1 MKFFQKRGV
10 AIAVLI
16 LAIIA
21 SGAWGLHKA
30 PTVSTPEGGEKL
42 DPSLSTAAFTQ
53 YVRDDADVLSNKTE
67 EAIGLYNANWDKMFG
82 SIMAV
87 VTTESANDI
96 ENAAYDYAIEMQLA
110 ENDAILVIAKQQQDY
125 YLLASGNFYD
135 LLSGLSQ
142 SFVASCMADNVQKGD
157 YDAAVCSLCAALHVE
172 LSQQYQQSEAALDE
186 AANGVMFIM
195 ILVIFFVLWIM
206 LDGMRYRR
214 YRRRYMMPGM
224 GIPTV
229 VYRPIFWGRRPPRG
243 PRPPR
248 SGGPRPPQGGP
259 RPPRSGSFGGQ
270 SPPAPAA
277 ETTLELGRFVW
288 RLWQHRPRRRLWQR
302 QYRWFRQQPRRWLR
316 RKPRRRLWR
325 RPRWRLWWRPRWRF
339 WRRPR
344 WRFWRRPRWR
354 LWRSALKYFRVILQ
368 DKKARRFE
376 PTCFF
381 CLRELTKKR
390 RSKAFFARDG
400 ARRPTRTG
408 TCYVVQAGGF

>member
-10 AIAVLI
+10 AIVVLI
-16 LAIIA
+16 LAIVA
-21 SGAWGLHKA
+21 SSAWGLHKA
-30 PTVSTPEGGEKL
+30 PAVSTPEGGEKL

-53 YVRDDADVLSNKTE
+53 YVRDDADVLSDKTE

-110 ENDAILVIAKQQQDY
+110 ENDAILVIAKQQDY

-135 LLSGLSQ
+135 LLSRLSQ

-195 ILVIFFVLWIM
+195 ILIIFFVLWIM

-224 GIPTV
+224 GVPTV
-229 VYRPIFWGRRPPRG
+229 MYHPIFWGRRPPRG

-248 SGGPRPPQGGP
+248 SGGPRPPQGGSSGGNR
-259 RPPRSGSFGGQ
+259 RPP
-270 SPPAPAA
+270 
-277 ETTLELGRFVW
+277 
-288 RLWQHRPRRRLWQR
+288 
-302 QYRWFRQQPRRWLR
+302 QQPRR
-316 RKPRRRLWR
+316 PSGSSGSS
-325 RPRWRLWWRPRWRF
+325 F
-339 WRRPR
+339 
-344 WRFWRRPRWR
+344 
-354 LWRSALKYFRVILQ
+354 
-368 DKKARRFE
+368 
-376 PTCFF
+376 
-381 CLRELTKKR
+381 
-390 RSKAFFARDG
+390 
-400 ARRPTRTG
+400 
-408 TCYVVQAGGF
+408 GGFGSSGRGGSFGSGNFGGFGGSSRGGGFGGGGSRGGGFGGGRSGGFGGGRGGGFGGRR

>member
-16 LAIIA
+16 LAIVA
-21 SGAWGLHKA
+21 SSAWGLHKA
-30 PTVSTPEGGEKL
+30 PAVSTPEGGEKL
-42 DPSLSTAAFTQ
+42 DPSLSAAAFTQ
-53 YVRDDADVLSNKTE
+53 YVRDDAGVLSDKTE
-67 EAIGLYNANWDKMFG
+67 EAVGLYNANWDEMFG

-87 VTTESANDI
+87 VTVQSSDNL
-96 ENAAYDYAIEMQLA
+96 ENTAYDYADTMQLGS
-110 ENDAILVIAKQQQDY
+110 NDAILVIAKQQQDY
-125 YLLASGNFYD
+125 YLVASGDFYD

-157 YDAAVCSLCAALHVE
+157 YDAAVRSLCAALHVE

-195 ILVIFFVLWIM
+195 ILIIFFIIWIM

-259 RPPRSGSFGGQ
+259 RPPYSGGSSGGNRRPPQPPRRPSSSGGSFGGFG
-270 SPPAPAA
+270 S
-277 ETTLELGRFVW
+277 TGR
-288 RLWQHRPRRRLWQR
+288 
-302 QYRWFRQQPRRWLR
+302 
-316 RKPRRRLWR
+316 
-325 RPRWRLWWRPRWRF
+325 
-339 WRRPR
+339 
-344 WRFWRRPRWR
+344 
-354 LWRSALKYFRVILQ
+354 
-368 DKKARRFE
+368 
-376 PTCFF
+376 
-381 CLRELTKKR
+381 
-390 RSKAFFARDG
+390 G
-400 ARRPTRTG
+400 
-408 TCYVVQAGGF
+408 GGFGSGSVGGFGSSRGGGFGGSRGGGFGGGRGGGFGGSRGGGFGGGRGGGFGGRR

>member
-16 LAIIA
+16 LAIVA
-21 SGAWGLHKA
+21 SSAWGLHKA
-30 PTVSTPEGGEKL
+30 PVVSTPEGGEKL
-42 DPSLSTAAFTQ
+42 DPSLSAAAFTQ
-53 YVRDDADVLSNKTE
+53 YVRDDAGVLSDKTE

-110 ENDAILVIAKQQQDY
+110 ENDAILVIAKQQQDC
-125 YLLASGNFYD
+125 YLLASGDFYD

-195 ILVIFFVLWIM
+195 ILIIFFVLWIM

-224 GIPTV
+224 GVPTV
-229 VYRPIFWGRRPPRG
+229 MYHPIFWGRRPPRG

-248 SGGPRPPQGGP
+248 SGGPRPPQGGSSGGNR
-259 RPPRSGSFGGQ
+259 RPP
-270 SPPAPAA
+270 
-277 ETTLELGRFVW
+277 
-288 RLWQHRPRRRLWQR
+288 
-302 QYRWFRQQPRRWLR
+302 QQPRR
-316 RKPRRRLWR
+316 PSGSSGSS
-325 RPRWRLWWRPRWRF
+325 F
-339 WRRPR
+339 
-344 WRFWRRPRWR
+344 
-354 LWRSALKYFRVILQ
+354 
-368 DKKARRFE
+368 
-376 PTCFF
+376 
-381 CLRELTKKR
+381 
-390 RSKAFFARDG
+390 
-400 ARRPTRTG
+400 
-408 TCYVVQAGGF
+408 GGFGSSGRGGSFGSGNFGGFGGSSRGGGFGGGGSRGGGFGGGRSGGFGGGRGGGFGGRR

>member
-10 AIAVLI
+10 AIVVLI
-16 LAIIA
+16 LAIVA
-21 SGAWGLHKA
+21 SSAWGLHKA
-30 PTVSTPEGGEKL
+30 PAVSTPEGGEKL

-53 YVRDDADVLSNKTE
+53 YVRDDADVLSDKTE

-135 LLSGLSQ
+135 LLSRLSQ

-157 YDAAVCSLCAALHVE
+157 YDAAVRSLCAALHVE

-195 ILVIFFVLWIM
+195 ILIIFFIIWIM

-259 RPPRSGSFGGQ
+259 RPPYSGGSSGGNRRPPQPPRRPSSSGGSFGGFG
-270 SPPAPAA
+270 S
-277 ETTLELGRFVW
+277 TGR
-288 RLWQHRPRRRLWQR
+288 
-302 QYRWFRQQPRRWLR
+302 
-316 RKPRRRLWR
+316 
-325 RPRWRLWWRPRWRF
+325 
-339 WRRPR
+339 
-344 WRFWRRPRWR
+344 
-354 LWRSALKYFRVILQ
+354 
-368 DKKARRFE
+368 
-376 PTCFF
+376 
-381 CLRELTKKR
+381 
-390 RSKAFFARDG
+390 G
-400 ARRPTRTG
+400 
-408 TCYVVQAGGF
+408 GGFGSGSVGGFSSSRGGGFGGSRGGGFGGGRGGGFGGSRGGGFGGGRGGGFGGRR

>member
-10 AIAVLI
+10 AIVVLI
-16 LAIIA
+16 LAIVA
-21 SGAWGLHKA
+21 SSAWGLHKTPA
-30 PTVSTPEGGEKL
+30 VSTPEGGEKL

-53 YVRDDADVLSNKTE
+53 YVRDDADVLSDKTE

-135 LLSGLSQ
+135 LLSRLSQ

-157 YDAAVCSLCAALHVE
+157 YDAAVRSLCAALHVE

-195 ILVIFFVLWIM
+195 ILIIFFIIWIM

-248 SGGPRPPQGGP
+248 SGGPRPPYSGGSSGGNR
-259 RPPRSGSFGGQ
+259 RPPKPPRRPSSSGGSFGGFG
-270 SPPAPAA
+270 S
-277 ETTLELGRFVW
+277 TGR
-288 RLWQHRPRRRLWQR
+288 
-302 QYRWFRQQPRRWLR
+302 
-316 RKPRRRLWR
+316 
-325 RPRWRLWWRPRWRF
+325 
-339 WRRPR
+339 
-344 WRFWRRPRWR
+344 
-354 LWRSALKYFRVILQ
+354 
-368 DKKARRFE
+368 
-376 PTCFF
+376 
-381 CLRELTKKR
+381 
-390 RSKAFFARDG
+390 G
-400 ARRPTRTG
+400 
-408 TCYVVQAGGF
+408 GGFGSGSVGGFGSSRGGGFGGSRGGGFGGGRGGGFGGRR

>member
-16 LAIIA
+16 LAILA

-30 PTVSTPEGGEKL
+30 PVVSTPEGGEKL

-53 YVRDDADVLSNKTE
+53 YVRDEADILSDKTD
-67 EAIGLYNANWDKMFG
+67 EAVGLYNANWDKMFG

-125 YLLASGNFYD
+125 YLLASGDFYD

-157 YDAAVCSLCAALHVE
+157 YDAAVRSLCAALHVE

-186 AANGVMFIM
+186 AASRVMFIM
-195 ILVIFFVLWIM
+195 ILIIFFILWIA

-248 SGGPRPPQGGP
+248 SGGPRPPYGGGNSGGNR
-259 RPPRSGSFGGQ
+259 RPPQPPRRPSSSGGSFGGFG
-270 SPPAPAA
+270 S
-277 ETTLELGRFVW
+277 TGR
-288 RLWQHRPRRRLWQR
+288 
-302 QYRWFRQQPRRWLR
+302 
-316 RKPRRRLWR
+316 
-325 RPRWRLWWRPRWRF
+325 
-339 WRRPR
+339 
-344 WRFWRRPRWR
+344 
-354 LWRSALKYFRVILQ
+354 
-368 DKKARRFE
+368 
-376 PTCFF
+376 
-381 CLRELTKKR
+381 
-390 RSKAFFARDG
+390 G
-400 ARRPTRTG
+400 
-408 TCYVVQAGGF
+408 GGFGSGGSFGGFGSSRGGGFGGGSFGGSRGGGFGGGSRGGGFGGGGRGGGFGGRR

>member
-10 AIAVLI
+10 AIVVLI
-16 LAIIA
+16 LAIVA
-21 SGAWGLHKA
+21 SSAWGLHKA
-30 PTVSTPEGGEKL
+30 PAVSTPEGGEKL

-53 YVRDDADVLSNKTE
+53 YVRDEADILSDKTE
-67 EAIGLYNANWDKMFG
+67 EAVGLYNANWDKMFG

-125 YLLASGNFYD
+125 YLLASGDFYD

-142 SFVASCMADNVQKGD
+142 SFVASCMADGVQKGD
-157 YDAAVCSLCAALHVE
+157 YDAAVRSLCAALHVE

-195 ILVIFFVLWIM
+195 ILIIFFIIWIM

-259 RPPRSGSFGGQ
+259 RPPYSGGSSGGNRRPPQPPRRPSSSGGSFGGFG
-270 SPPAPAA
+270 S
-277 ETTLELGRFVW
+277 TGR
-288 RLWQHRPRRRLWQR
+288 
-302 QYRWFRQQPRRWLR
+302 
-316 RKPRRRLWR
+316 
-325 RPRWRLWWRPRWRF
+325 
-339 WRRPR
+339 
-344 WRFWRRPRWR
+344 
-354 LWRSALKYFRVILQ
+354 
-368 DKKARRFE
+368 
-376 PTCFF
+376 
-381 CLRELTKKR
+381 
-390 RSKAFFARDG
+390 G
-400 ARRPTRTG
+400 
-408 TCYVVQAGGF
+408 GGFGSGSVGGFGSSRGGGFGGSRGGGFGGGRGGGFGGSRGGGFGGGRGGGFGGRR